1 MQIVCDILEISINF
15 IKFLIKLFNIDSQ
28 ILYSC
33 IIFDKSWKV
42 LW

>member
-1 MQIVCDILEISINF
+1 MQIVRDILEISINF

-28 ILYSC
+28 IFNYC
-33 IIFDKSWKV
+33 IIFGKSWKV